1 MTHCVIQCDF
11 QKNEIKKALLKSI
24 IYSDKTEESLYL
36 TNISYNVEVQLQVLY
51 LYLFATE
58 ILIIRKIFTN
68 I

>member
-11 QKNEIKKALLKSI
+11 QKNEIKIALLKSI

-36 TNISYNVEVQLQVLY
+36 TNISYNVEVQLQALY

>member
-36 TNISYNVEVQLQVLY
+36 TNISYNVEVQLQALY

>member
-24 IYSDKTEESLYL
+24 IYSDKPEESLYL
-36 TNISYNVEVQLQVLY
+36 TNISYNVEVQLQALY